1 MQKSH
6 SMYKIY
12 LIQRRNQLIE
22 MVTKNGKGLPQAA
35 KRLNIK
41 LSTAKHIIKTFV
53 EKGYLYNKK
62 MHRVESTANASSQ
75 ENSSPKNIS

>member
-41 LSTAKHIIKTFV
+41 LSTAKR
-53 EKGYLYNKK
+53 YLYNKK